1 MKSFEYGDS
10 EIGFVDIVIT
20 ISSMIIGVGILFLPR
35 ALAKTVQSSD
45 GWVSMLLAGL
55 LAIGSAWML
64 AKIAIH
70 FSKQGYFA
78 YASAAVTKPIALIAI
93 ISLTLYFILY
103 SAYEVRAIAN
113 ISKQYLFERTP
124 VEAISLTFLLVV
136 VYAVSGSRVGIIR
149 LNILFLPIVIVISL
163 VVLTFSISI
172 FNLNDLKPFMASDW
186 KSLAKGMQTSAFSL
200 LGFEVILIYITLM
213 NHPKKAP
220 KAVVIGVAIP
230 VVLYTTIY
238 LACVGVFS
246 HFALQQI
253 TYPAIELAK
262 EMQIPGAFFERFE
275 SMFFTIWIMAVFTTT
290 IMAYDCSIYL
300 LMSIFN
306 KTKKKTWV
314 FILSPFIYILCMF
327 PRNLADFDK
336 ISGII
341 SYVGLIVAII
351 FPILIHVAAKIRG
364 VNSDA
369 S

>member
-10 EIGFVDIVIT
+10 EIGYVDIVIT

-35 ALAKTVQSSD
+35 ELAKTVQSSD
-45 GWVSMLLAGL
+45 GWVSILLAGL
-55 LAIGSAWML
+55 LAIGAAWML
-64 AKIAIH
+64 AKVAIH

-103 SAYEVRAIAN
+103 SGYEVRAIAN

-149 LNILFLPIVIVISL
+149 LNILFLPIVIAISL
-163 VVLTFSISI
+163 IVLSFSMSI
-172 FNLNDLKPFMASDW
+172 FNLDDLKPFMSSDW
-186 KSLAKGMQTSAFSL
+186 KSLAKGIKSSAFSL

-213 NHPKKAP
+213 NQPKDAP
-220 KAVVIGVAIP
+220 KAVVFGVAIP
-230 VVLYTTIY
+230 VVLYTAIY
-238 LACVGVFS
+238 IACVGVFS

-253 TYPAIELAK
+253 TYPAVELAK

-275 SMFFTIWIMAVFTTT
+275 SIFFTIWTMTVFTTT
-290 IMAYDCSIYL
+290 MMAFDCSIYL
-300 LMSIFN
+300 LMSVFT

-314 FILSPFIYILCMF
+314 FILSPVIYLLCMF
-327 PRNLADFDK
+327 PRNLADFDEL
-336 ISGII
+336 SSYI
-341 SYVGLIVAII
+341 SYVGLVVGIL
-351 FPILIHVAAKIRG
+351 FPILIHVAAKLRG